1 MNIEVD
7 VASQLF
13 PNPFTMAFTLLVTAV
28 LFFFIYKFVFDPA
41 RAMIQKRQAL
51 MAAELSDA
59 AKAKEEASID
69 REKAKEEI
77 FKARDMASEIIADA
91 KLKADETKGEIL
103 KSANDKA
110 DDMYRKAKDRILKE
124 EKEMREGLND
134 EIVDV
139 ALEASKK
146 LLGDK
151 DLSKQDEEAIDR
163 FIRELSD
170 EH

>member
-41 RAMIQKRQAL
+41 RAMIQKRQDL

-91 KLKADETKGEIL
+91 KLKADETKG
-103 KSANDKA
+103 
-110 DDMYRKAKDRILKE
+110 
-124 EKEMREGLND
+124 
-134 EIVDV
+134 
-139 ALEASKK
+139 
-146 LLGDK
+146 
-151 DLSKQDEEAIDR
+151 
-163 FIRELSD
+163 
-170 EH
+170 

>member
-51 MAAELSDA
+51 MEAELSDA
-59 AKAKEEASID
+59 A
-69 REKAKEEI
+69 KAKEEI